1 MKYYDIGSI
10 SEFLSKIKGSIRV
23 IYMTV
28 LVQKA
33 LMQYLKG
40 IYLNTFVGY
49 RNMSVILFQYIE

>member
-1 MKYYDIGSI
+1 
-10 SEFLSKIKGSIRV
+10 
-23 IYMTV
+23 MTV

-49 RNMSVILFQYIE
+49 RNMSVILFQYIEWFYNKKRIYLLINCMVLDTYIKLM